1 MCSKEGYPKEISC
14 RQQRRRVMG
23 NDGDRFLYCCS
34 LSDLIRGTSTSGE
47 EPGCAGLG
55 MTGR

>member
-1 MCSKEGYPKEISC
+1 
-14 RQQRRRVMG
+14 MG

-47 EPGCAGLG
+47 EPGCAGLRDHREIG
-55 MTGR
+55 EVFY